1 MTVRAKLL
9 MLSSL
14 AMTAN
19 LAIPGTGIAAARA
32 TPEAAHFDF
41 AIPTQPLATA
51 LIAFGKQANVQVL
64 TAGSTIAR
72 YRSPGVT
79 GHLSPA
85 EALTALLQGTELD
98 YEFSNPGTVV
108 VMPRAR
114 KAQGKTP
121 VGNSRDE
128 AKVLTPVVANALV
141 ERNVGF
147 MATLASTALRNDVD
161 LIDVPQSVSVVTRD
175 LMDSQQVLT
184 VADAV
189 RNVAGVQYVDG
200 SEGLPAFQV
209 RGFYTGSGLIDGMPS
224 GIAGSGDFPPLVGL
238 QQVEVYKGPQSILG
252 DTSGNN
258 FGGLVNVSL
267 KQPQNEQVHQLS
279 YTFGELGETQLGV
292 DLAGPLGKTPG
303 LTYRLVA
310 SGEYADRSPQGYRH
324 RRSAYFAPSIGWRG
338 NSTQLVV
345 GVQRILNRLPVPDHQ
360 VLLGNSLSTATPFSV
375 LPGNPSD
382 YASYQTN
389 RIYYLLDQQLG
400 HAWTWRSR
408 GQYVQQRNDQQSWG
422 LYDPMINGDVSAWAE
437 AYRYNDAYY
446 SLQNDFIRV
455 FGTGPVTHTLTLDL
469 DYSRSRIG
477 HTDDLLHAYDQGT
490 YNVLTSPPLPR
501 VSAVVQAEDNQP
513 LSGTP
518 WSVDNGLLLQDQLAL
533 GDRWDMTLALR
544 RSAYQVATNDIQGN
558 PLELRRTKWVPNAG
572 LVYKLT
578 PDIAF
583 YGGTASG
590 FQPVSYLG
598 ENGQP
603 LEPAL
608 SRQVEAGG
616 KFNLFN
622 EQARLTVSFYRIM
635 LDHSYVLLSPQPPN
649 FATLGPGQTNR
660 GLELEFVGHAA
671 PGLDISTS
679 YTNAL
684 ISNHDGTAASG
695 APRQRFNLWA
705 SYWFQGDAL
714 RGWGLAAGVLAR
726 SKSLG
731 QSLDYSTYYHIPG
744 QAEVGANV
752 SYRTDRWRM
761 TLGVKNL
768 FGRRLY
774 PADFTESFVP
784 VRTRSSVLLSGTYDF

>member
-1 MTVRAKLL
+1 MRGRAKLL
-9 MLSSL
+9 LLGSL
-14 AMTAN
+14 VMTAG
-19 LAIPGTGIAAARA
+19 LVPCTGIAGVRASPESARI
-32 TPEAAHFDF
+32 DF
-41 AIPTQPLATA
+41 AIPAQPLATA
-51 LIAFGKQANVQVL
+51 LISFGKQANVQVL

-72 YRSPGVT
+72 FHTPGVT
-79 GHLSPA
+79 GNLSPA
-85 EALTALLQGTELD
+85 DALNLLLQGTGLE
-98 YEFSNPGTVV
+98 YEFSGPGTVAV
-108 VMPRAR
+108 IPRAMLAADGT
-114 KAQGKTP
+114 KGAT
-121 VGNSRDE
+121 SR
-128 AKVLTPVVANALV
+128 ANATVLTPVVANAMV
-141 ERNVGF
+141 ERNLGF

-175 LMDSQQVLT
+175 LMESQQMLT

-200 SEGLPAFQV
+200 SDGLPAFQV

-224 GIAGSGDFPPLVGL
+224 GVAGSGDFPPLIGL
-238 QQVEVYKGPQSILG
+238 QQVEVFKGPQSILG
-252 DTSGNN
+252 DTNGNN

-267 KQPQNEQVHQLS
+267 KQPQSEPVHQLS
-279 YTFGELGETQLGV
+279 YTFGELGETQLGL

-324 RRSAYFAPSIGWRG
+324 RRSAYLAPSIGWRG
-338 NSTQLVV
+338 TSTDLVV
-345 GVQRILNRLPVPDHQ
+345 GVQRILNRLPIPDHQ
-360 VLLGNSLSTATPFSV
+360 VLLGDTLSTATPFGR

-389 RIYYLLDQQLG
+389 RLYYLLDQQLG

-408 GQYVQQRNDQQSWG
+408 GQYVQQRNDMQGWG
-422 LYDPMINGDVSAWAE
+422 LYDPAINGDVAAWAE
-437 AYRYNDAYY
+437 AYRYNDTYY

-455 FGTGPVTHTLTLDL
+455 FGTGPVTHTLTLGL
-469 DYSRSRIG
+469 DYSRSRVG

-490 YNVLTSPPLPR
+490 YNIFTSPPLPR
-501 VSAVVQAEDNQP
+501 VSAVVLPEDNQP
-513 LSGTP
+513 LAGMP
-518 WSVDNGLLLQDQLAL
+518 WSVDNGVFLQDQLAL
-533 GDRWDMTLALR
+533 GERWDMTLALR
-544 RSAYQVATNDIQGN
+544 RSAYKVVTSDAEDN
-558 PLELRRTKWVPNAG
+558 PVTLRRTKWVPNAG

-578 PDIAF
+578 PDIMF

-598 ENGQP
+598 ENGRP

-608 SRQVEAGG
+608 SRQLEAGA
-616 KFNLFN
+616 KFNLFH

-660 GLELEFVGHAA
+660 GVEVEFVGRVA

-684 ISNHDGTAASG
+684 INNHDDTAASG

-705 SYWFQGDAL
+705 SYWFQGQTL
-714 RGWGLAAGVLAR
+714 RGGGVAGGVLAR

-731 QSLDYSTYYHIPG
+731 QSLDYATYYPIPG

-752 SYRTDRWRM
+752 SYRADRWRV
-761 TLGVKNL
+761 TLGVRNL
-768 FGRRLY
+768 LGRRLY

-784 VRTRSSVLLSGTYDF
+784 VRTRSSVLLSGTYDL